1 MMNESMLNE
10 YARLIVRVGVNL
22 QKGQPAVINAPIEC
36 ADFARRIAR
45 EAFEAGAKDAVIQW
59 GDEKERRTLQT

>member
-45 EAFEAGAKDAVIQW
+45 EGCSDTVGGREVRAASFYEGS
-59 GDEKERRTLQT
+59 L